1 MAYLQPKLLIFIKNN
16 KQPITAMIDKV
27 AFRKYWGKRKD
38 KETGRMVRARK
49 SMPYAICSVVMS
61 QDPEVSVGA
70 QFTIPGYK
78 LQNVIVKNDK
88 ALAFHHKYEVEFAES
103 YGNEW
108 VRTLINEETNNEHNL

>member
-1 MAYLQPKLLIFIKNN
+1 MAYLQPKLLIFIKNSG
-16 KQPITAMIDKV
+16 QPITAIIDKV

-38 KETGRMVRARK
+38 KATGQMVRARK

-61 QDPEVSVGA
+61 QDPEVSLGA

-103 YGNEW
+103 FGNEW
-108 VRTLINEETNNEHNL
+108 VRTLINEETKNESNI